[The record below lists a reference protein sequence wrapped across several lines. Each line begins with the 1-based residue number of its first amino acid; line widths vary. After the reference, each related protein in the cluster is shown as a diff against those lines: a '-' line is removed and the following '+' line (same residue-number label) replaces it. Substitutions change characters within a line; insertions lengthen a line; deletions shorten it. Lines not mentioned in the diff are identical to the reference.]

1 MLPGTSTFTPEDLEL
16 LTQMSLQANRP
27 LNWNLVAPSSEAPEV
42 TEQQLAASDYAAA
55 RGARVLALTVPQE
68 IRGRINLL
76 TGFGFDAL
84 PGWLPVMGL
93 PVEERKRAPRR
104 SRRARRP
111 AQGRREPGCG
121 ACSRP

>member
-1 MLPGTSTFTPEDLEL
+1 MPVAVSALYGEDLEL

-42 TEQQLAASDYAAA
+42 MESQLAASDYAAE

-76 TGFGFDAL
+76 GG
-84 PGWLPVMGL
+84 G
-93 PVEERKRAPRR
+93 EERGEGYLLRR
-104 SRRARRP
+104 VQQRRVRD
-111 AQGRREPGCG
+111 QSLGDSG
-121 ACSRP
+121 ACAP